1 MLLPTFSNTY
11 KMNNK
16 KNNGFNGVNTQVL
29 NTVFESM
36 RNHPEMAKA
45 TFSVKSAWNGGFSVT
60 STSKGFRIG
69 GQNIERNT
77 EYMTQY
83 DFPNQLSGEGRG
95 PTVCESCMGSLAACL
110 TQTIVA
116 HATSR
121 GIQIDSIDIDVEGD
135 VDLRGFTG
143 ISNDVRP
150 GAQQFRVNMNIK
162 SNNTSIEQINE
173 LYEIGK
179 RFSPAF
185 DTLTN
190 GTSVV
195 LVNS

>member
-1 MLLPTFSNTY
+1 
-11 KMNNK
+11 MNDK

-77 EYMTQY
+77 EYRTQH
-83 DFPNQLSGEGRG
+83 DFPDQLSGEGRG

-121 GIQIDSIDIDVEGD
+121 DIQIDSIDIDVEGD

-162 SNNTSIEQINE
+162 SNNASKEQINE

>member
-1 MLLPTFSNTY
+1 
-11 KMNNK
+11 
-16 KNNGFNGVNTQVL
+16 
-29 NTVFESM
+29 M
-36 RNHPEMAKA
+36 RNQPEMAKA
-45 TFSVKSAWNGGFSVT
+45 TFSVKSEWNGGFSVT
-60 STSKGFRIG
+60 SSSKGFRIG

-77 EYMTQY
+77 EYKAQY
-83 DFPNQLSGEGRG
+83 DFPDQLSGEGKG
-95 PTVCESCMGSLAACL
+95 STVCESCMGSLAACL
-110 TQTIVA
+110 TQTIIA
-116 HATSR
+116 HAISR
-121 GIQIDSIDIDVEGD
+121 GIQIDSIIIDVEGD

-162 SNNTSIEQINE
+162 SNTASKEQINE
-173 LYEIGK
+173 LYDIGK

-195 LVNS
+195 LATLN

>member
-1 MLLPTFSNTY
+1 
-11 KMNNK
+11 MNDK

-77 EYMTQY
+77 EYRTKH
-83 DFPNQLSGEGRG
+83 DFPDQLSGEGRG

-150 GAQQFRVNMNIK
+150 GAQQFRVDMNIK
-162 SNNTSIEQINE
+162 SNNASKEQINE

>member
-1 MLLPTFSNTY
+1 
-11 KMNNK
+11 MNDK

-77 EYMTQY
+77 EYRTQH
-83 DFPNQLSGEGRG
+83 DFPDQLSGEGRG

-162 SNNTSIEQINE
+162 SNNASKEQINE

>member
-1 MLLPTFSNTY
+1 
-11 KMNNK
+11 MNDE

-77 EYMTQY
+77 EYRTQH
-83 DFPNQLSGEGRG
+83 DFPDQLSGEGRG

-135 VDLRGFTG
+135 VDLSGFTG

-162 SNNTSIEQINE
+162 SNNASKEQINE

>member
-1 MLLPTFSNTY
+1 
-11 KMNNK
+11 MNDK

-77 EYMTQY
+77 EYRTQH
-83 DFPNQLSGEGRG
+83 DFPDQLSGEGRG

-162 SNNTSIEQINE
+162 SNNASKEQINE
-173 LYEIGK
+173 LYEVGK

>member
-1 MLLPTFSNTY
+1 
-11 KMNNK
+11 MNDK
-16 KNNGFNGVNTQVL
+16 KNNELNGMNTQML

-36 RNHPEMAKA
+36 RNHAEMANV
-45 TFSVKSAWNGGFSVT
+45 TFSVKSEWNGGFSVT
-60 STSKGFRIG
+60 STSKDFRIG

-83 DFPNQLSGEGRG
+83 
-95 PTVCESCMGSLAACL
+95 MGSLAACL
-110 TQTIVA
+110 TQTILA

-121 GIQIDSIDIDVEGD
+121 GTQIDSININVEGD

-150 GAQQFRVNMNIK
+150 GAKQFRVNMNIK
-162 SNNTSIEQINE
+162 SNSASKEQINE

-185 DTLTN
+185 DTLNN
-190 GTSVV
+190 GTSVI

>member
-1 MLLPTFSNTY
+1 
-11 KMNNK
+11 
-16 KNNGFNGVNTQVL
+16 
-29 NTVFESM
+29 M
-36 RNHPEMAKA
+36 RNQPEMAKA
-45 TFSVKSAWNGGFSVT
+45 TFYVKSEWNGGFSVT
-60 STSKGFRIG
+60 SSSKGFPSG

-77 EYMTQY
+77 EYTVQY
-83 DFPNQLSGEGRG
+83 DFPNRLSGEDRG
-95 PTVCESCMGSLAACL
+95 PTVCEVCMGSLAACL

-116 HATSR
+116 HASSR
-121 GIQIDSIDIDVEGD
+121 GIMIDSINIDVEGD

-162 SNNTSIEQINE
+162 SNTASKEQINE
-173 LYEIGK
+173 LRGIAK

-190 GTSVV
+190 GSSVV
-195 LVNS
+195 LV

>member
-1 MLLPTFSNTY
+1 
-11 KMNNK
+11 MNNK

-77 EYMTQY
+77 EYRTQH
-83 DFPNQLSGEGRG
+83 DFPDQLSGEGRG

-162 SNNTSIEQINE
+162 SNNASKEQINE

>member
-1 MLLPTFSNTY
+1 MIIQINLRGREEALPY
-11 KMNNK
+11 
-16 KNNGFNGVNTQVL
+16 VRV
-29 NTVFESM
+29 VWVPW
-36 RNHPEMAKA
+36 R
-45 TFSVKSAWNGGFSVT
+45 
-60 STSKGFRIG
+60 
-69 GQNIERNT
+69 
-77 EYMTQY
+77 
-83 DFPNQLSGEGRG
+83 
-95 PTVCESCMGSLAACL
+95 ACL

-121 GIQIDSIDIDVEGD
+121 GIKIDSIDINVEGD
-135 VDLRGFTG
+135 LDMRGWTG

-162 SNNTSIEQINE
+162 SDTASKEQINE

-190 GTSVV
+190 GTSVI

>member
-1 MLLPTFSNTY
+1 
-11 KMNNK
+11 MNDNK
-16 KNNGFNGVNTQVL
+16 NERFNGVNTQIL
-29 NTVFESM
+29 KTAFGSM
-36 RNHPEMAKA
+36 QNQPQMAKA
-45 TFSVKSAWNGGFSVT
+45 TFYVKSEWNGGFSVT
-60 STSKGFRIG
+60 SSSKCFRIG
-69 GQNIERNT
+69 SQNIERNT
-77 EYMTQY
+77 EYKMQY

-95 PTVCESCMGSLAACL
+95 PTVCEYCMGSLAACL

-121 GIQIDSIDIDVEGD
+121 GIQIDSINIDVEGD
-135 VDLRGFTG
+135 VDLSGFTG
-143 ISNDVRP
+143 ISSDVRP
-150 GAQQFRVNMNIK
+150 GAQQFIVNMNIK
-162 SNNTSIEQINE
+162 SSNASKEQIDE
-173 LYEIGK
+173 LCEIGK

>member
-1 MLLPTFSNTY
+1 
-11 KMNNK
+11 MNNK

-45 TFSVKSAWNGGFSVT
+45 TFSVKSVWNGGFSVT

-77 EYMTQY
+77 EYRTQH
-83 DFPNQLSGEGRG
+83 DFPDQLSGEGRG

-135 VDLRGFTG
+135 VDLSGFTG

-162 SNNTSIEQINE
+162 SNNASKEQINE